1 MDVTV
6 VTELDSDE
14 LPDDYKTCIYRVVQE
29 ALHNCARHSHA
40 TSVRITVQEVQHRLI
55 LSIRDNGQGFD
66 VQHTK
71 GLGLLG
77 IQERVTR
84 LGGIC
89 HVHSQPGIGT
99 TLSVELPVASVDLP
113 SKDAPQGNV
122 KENVGENRSAR
133 IHETDS
139 HPVG

>member
-6 VTELDSDE
+6 ATELDSDE

-29 ALHNCARHSHA
+29 ALHNCTRHSHA
-40 TSVRITVQEVQHRLI
+40 TSVRISVQEVQHRLL

-66 VQHTK
+66 VRHTK

-84 LGGIC
+84 LGGVC

-99 TLSVELPVASVDLP
+99 TLSVELPV
-113 SKDAPQGNV
+113 SKDVPQGNV
-122 KENVGENRSAR
+122 QENLGENRSAR
-133 IHETDS
+133 IRETDS

>member
-1 MDVTV
+1 
-6 VTELDSDE
+6 
-14 LPDDYKTCIYRVVQE
+14 
-29 ALHNCARHSHA
+29 
-40 TSVRITVQEVQHRLI
+40 VQEVQHRLL

-66 VQHTK
+66 VRHTK

-84 LGGIC
+84 LGGVC

-99 TLSVELPVASVDLP
+99 TLSVELPV
-113 SKDAPQGNV
+113 SKDVPQGNV
-122 KENVGENRSAR
+122 QENLGENRSAR
-133 IHETDS
+133 IRETDS